1 MNGTQ
6 HTHQPSRVY
15 DLRTV
20 SSQTL
25 IPLCSIFTVL
35 SRKNTPQARLQRPC
49 SNGSTSEHNHDHGR
63 PRFVIGIDYGTTYAG
78 VAWILTTG
86 NTPRLDDIN
95 VVANWSPPT
104 GSAANKVPSE
114 LTYTRNQG
122 EQWRYGIGE
131 DAYAIS
137 WTKMNLEKPS
147 RLQAIETLRQTLES
161 AEQLAFDPRSGS
173 PNQVP
178 HHLIK
183 TPANILTDY
192 LAKVAAVV
200 RRDIKDKRDV
210 LKKFPI
216 DLVITHPAGDCFI
229 VMHAGGGTVDLVS
242 HKVNTISP
250 NFIPTRVTDV
260 SSGRYGAMNI
270 DRYFVKTFL
279 RQRLGENEYE
289 KLLAFGA
296 QRGEYSSGEHTVW
309 RRG

>member
-1 MNGTQ
+1 MADQ
-6 HTHQPSRVY
+6 
-15 DLRTV
+15 
-20 SSQTL
+20 
-25 IPLCSIFTVL
+25 
-35 SRKNTPQARLQRPC
+35 
-49 SNGSTSEHNHDHGR
+49 
-63 PRFVIGIDYGTTYAG
+63 G

-216 DLVITHPAGDCFI
+216 DLVITHPAEFEMAELPPGYIRLATESEACAQYI
-229 VMHAGGGTVDLVS
+229 MNSKGVETPRKDLVS

-309 RRG
+309 RRGDDLETMFQKPVGRTLELIEQQITLVGLQN